1 LRVADT
7 RFVVQTSK
15 GQVKLSRQF
24 VVADQTERV
33 GPCFLISSRE
43 PGMAGLCSIE
53 VHAQVS
59 GSISPPRLLEQA
71 VLVTDGPTMVA
82 PGTVDVAD
90 LHQVNAFELCI
101 KGHVIGVLPLCPTP
115 TATFTNEGGFKPP
128 QTFIW
133 SSAADDELNE
143 RLNKLIEGRSGSE

>member
-1 LRVADT
+1 
-7 RFVVQTSK
+7 
-15 GQVKLSRQF
+15 
-24 VVADQTERV
+24 
-33 GPCFLISSRE
+33 
-43 PGMAGLCSIE
+43 MAGLCSIE
-53 VHAQVS
+53 VHAQVP
-59 GSISPPRLLEQA
+59 GSISPPMLLEQA

-101 KGHVIGVLPLCPTP
+101 KGHTIGVFSLCPTP

-128 QTFIW
+128 QNFIW

-143 RLNKLIEGRSGSE
+143 RLNKLIEGRSGGE